1 MKQITV
7 NDLLAMCQA
16 EVKNGNGDKNI
27 VLSDDSEGNGYHGM
41 FFGFQPMSKDIA
53 TVTYDSCTRK
63 KADTI
68 VLG

>member
-16 EVKNGNGDKNI
+16 EVRNGNGDKNI
-27 VLSDDSEGNGYHGM
+27 VLANDSEGNSYHGM

-53 TVTYDSCTRK
+53 SVTYDSHTCK